1 MKGLKV
7 YEFTTMMLISAASAV
22 VLTLAGGTVRN
33 MLQTVRVVG
42 SSGSTINDENTN
54 RQLLPASACTT
65 PKATVEYLQSLEREE
80 LLQLFCSGS
89 EPEDLSELS
98 GEWDGVLLKNNGLGM
113 TTVGSNFMSNVLFGM
128 GRKWNGKAFGAEG
141 KGMNRFYGRTS
152 ESTEKEH
159 SFDFSSQESS
169 RIQSGKP
176 SVRLQYSNYQ
186 STLSL
191 WKTMTDEVRCLPGD
205 TEVLIGFGAMTW
217 SGGMLNS
224 APFCLWRANNP
235 DSKKSD

>member
-1 MKGLKV
+1 ML
-7 YEFTTMMLISAASAV
+7 YEFTTMMLVSAASAV

-42 SSGSTINDENTN
+42 SSGSTINGENTN
-54 RQLLPASACTT
+54 RQLPASACTT
-65 PKATVEYLQSLEREE
+65 PEATVEYLQSLEREE

-89 EPEDLSELS
+89 EPKDLSELC
-98 GEWDGVLLKNNGLGM
+98 GEWDGLLLKNNGLGM
-113 TTVGSNFMSNVLFGM
+113 TTVGSNFMSNVLFGK

-141 KGMNRFYGRTS
+141 KGVNRFYGRAS
-152 ESTEKEH
+152 GSTEKEH

-169 RIQSGKP
+169 RIQSSKP
-176 SVRLQYSNYQ
+176 SVSLQYSNYQ